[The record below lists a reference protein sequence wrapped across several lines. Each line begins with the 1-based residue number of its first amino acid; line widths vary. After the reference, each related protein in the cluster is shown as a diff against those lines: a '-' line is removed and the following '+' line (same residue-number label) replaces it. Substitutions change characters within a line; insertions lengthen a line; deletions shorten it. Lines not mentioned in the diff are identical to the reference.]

1 MQISTNSYFRQS
13 TDNFQD
19 LKTNAAKLQEQI
31 ATGKKITA
39 ASDDPVAFSDL
50 ALLKARDV
58 RLAQY
63 QRNIDNARQ
72 TLTLE
77 DSSLQQASNLL
88 TRVKELAIAGSN
100 DSLSPSDRRLVAIE
114 VRGLEDSLLQIAN
127 TQDSNGLPVFG
138 GFSSGRPF
146 ERQLDG
152 SIQYTKG
159 DANKT
164 QQQVGDDSFVTVGF
178 SGHEVFNRVPMASG
192 VSKSVFD
199 IVKAVGDALGDGKTP
214 LTPNDD
220 IAQALDHIISQQAEV
235 GSRLSLLDNAE
246 QKLQDD
252 QTATTAQISTLQ
264 DTVIEKAVTE
274 LQKKLTTLDAAQTSF
289 VKIAQLSLFNYLK

>member
-19 LKTNAAKLQEQI
+19 LKTQAAKLQEQI
-31 ATGKKITA
+31 ATGKKISA

-63 QRNIDNARQ
+63 KRNIDVARQ

-77 DSSLQQASNLL
+77 DTSLQQASNLL
-88 TRVKELAIAGSN
+88 TRVKELAIQGSN
-100 DSLSPSDRRLVAIE
+100 DSLSPGDRQLVAIE
-114 VRGLEDSLLQIAN
+114 VKGLEDSLLQIAN
-127 TQDSNGLPVFG
+127 TQDSNGLPIFG

-146 ERQLDG
+146 ERQVDG
-152 SIQYTKG
+152 SIDYKG

-164 QQQVGDDSFVTVGF
+164 LQQVGDDAFVTVGF
-178 SGHEVFNRVPMASG
+178 SGHEVFNRVPMGSG
-192 VSKSVFD
+192 ASKSVFE
-199 IVKAVGDALGDGKTP
+199 IVKAVGDALASGKTP

-220 IAQALDHIISQQAEV
+220 IAKALDHVISQQAEV

-246 QKLQDD
+246 LKLQDN

>member
-19 LKTNAAKLQEQI
+19 LKTQAAKLQEQI

-63 QRNIDNARQ
+63 KRNIDNARQ

-88 TRVKELAIAGSN
+88 TRVKELAIQGSN
-100 DSLSPSDRRLVAIE
+100 DSLSPSDRQLVAIE

-152 SIQYTKG
+152 SIEYTKG

-178 SGHEVFNRVPMASG
+178 SGHEVFNRVPMGSG
-192 VSKSVFD
+192 ASKSVFD
-199 IVKAVGDALGDGKTP
+199 IVKAVGDALGNGKTP

-220 IAQALDHIISQQAEV
+220 IAKALDHIISQQAEV
-235 GSRLSLLDNAE
+235 GSRLSLLDNAD
-246 QKLQDD
+246 QKLLDS

>member
-19 LKTNAAKLQEQI
+19 LKTQAAKLQEQI
-31 ATGKKITA
+31 ATGKKITS

-50 ALLKARDV
+50 ALLKARDL

-63 QRNIDNARQ
+63 KRNIDVARQ

-77 DSSLQQASNLL
+77 DASLQQASNLL
-88 TRVKELAIAGSN
+88 TRVKELAIQGSN
-100 DSLSPSDRRLVAIE
+100 DSLSPGDRKLVSIE
-114 VRGLEDSLLQIAN
+114 VKGLEESLLQIAN
-127 TQDSNGLPVFG
+127 TLDSNGLPIFG
-138 GFSSGRPF
+138 GFSSGSPF
-146 ERQLDG
+146 QRQVDE
-152 SIQYTKG
+152 SIVYKG

-164 QQQVGDDSFVTVGF
+164 QQSVGDDAFVTVGF
-178 SGHEVFNRVPMASG
+178 SGHEVFNRVPMGNGA
-192 VSKSVFD
+192 SKSVFE
-199 IVKAVGDALGDGKTP
+199 IVKAVGDALADGKTP

-220 IAQALDHIISQQAEV
+220 IAKALDHIIAQQAEV

-246 QKLQDD
+246 QKLQDN
-252 QTATTAQISTLQ
+252 QTATTAQISMLQ
-264 DTVIEKAVTE
+264 DTVIEQAVTE

-289 VKIAQLSLFNYLK
+289 VKIAQLSLFNYLR

>member
-19 LKTNAAKLQEQI
+19 LKTQAAKLQEQI

-63 QRNIDNARQ
+63 KRNIDNARQ

-88 TRVKELAIAGSN
+88 TRVKELAIQGSN
-100 DSLSPSDRRLVAIE
+100 DSLSPSDRQLVAIE

-178 SGHEVFNRVPMASG
+178 SGHEVFNRVPMGSG
-192 VSKSVFD
+192 ASKSVFD
-199 IVKAVGDALGDGKTP
+199 IVKAVGDALGNGKTP

-220 IAQALDHIISQQAEV
+220 IAKALDHIISQQAEV
-235 GSRLSLLDNAE
+235 GSRLSLLDNAD
-246 QKLQDD
+246 QKLLDS

>member
-13 TDNFQD
+13 TDNFQE
-19 LKTNAAKLQEQI
+19 LKTQAAKLQEQI

-39 ASDDPVAFSDL
+39 ASDDPVSFSDL

-63 QRNIDNARQ
+63 KRNIDNARQ

-77 DSSLQQASNLL
+77 DSALQQASNLL
-88 TRVKELAIAGSN
+88 TRVKELAIQGSN
-100 DSLSPSDRRLVAIE
+100 DSLSPADRQLVAIE

-146 ERQLDG
+146 ERMIDG

-164 QQQVGDDSFVTVGF
+164 QQQVGDDAFVTVGF
-178 SGHEVFNRVPMASG
+178 SGHEVFNRVPMG
-192 VSKSVFD
+192 NGPSKSVFD

-220 IAQALDHIISQQAEV
+220 IAKALDHIISQQAEV

>member
-13 TDNFQD
+13 TDNFQE
-19 LKTNAAKLQEQI
+19 LKTQAAKLQEQI

-63 QRNIDNARQ
+63 KRNIDVARQ

-100 DSLSPSDRRLVAIE
+100 DSLSPGDRQLVAIE
-114 VRGLEDSLLQIAN
+114 VKGLEDSLLQIAN
-127 TQDSNGLPVFG
+127 TQDANGLPVFG

-146 ERQLDG
+146 ERQVDG
-152 SIQYTKG
+152 SILYTRG

-164 QQQVGDDSFVTVGF
+164 QQQVGDDAFVTVGF
-178 SGHEVFNRVPMASG
+178 SGHEVFNRVPMGSG
-192 VSKSVFD
+192 ASKSVFE
-199 IVKAVGDALGDGKTP
+199 IVKAIGDALADGKSP
-214 LTPNDD
+214 ITPNDD
-220 IAQALDHIISQQAEV
+220 IAKALDHIISQQAEV

-246 QKLQDD
+246 QKLEDN
-252 QTATTAQISTLQ
+252 QTATTAQISALQ

-289 VKIAQLSLFNYLK
+289 VKIAQLSLFNYLR